1 MAGHRM
7 RRVTA
12 VALGATVAVGAVLA
26 FATPAQAH
34 DAVVASTPSEGE
46 SLTALPTEF
55 SVTASQTIVAPEGAE
70 ANFGLRITDA
80 AGLFYQDGCVSIVD
94 DTMSTPAAL
103 GEAGAYT
110 LTWQYVSSD
119 GHPTSGT
126 IPFEWAPPADF
137 APSTGTLDPRVC
149 GEDAPATSPA
159 PEPEMTTQAQEPSST
174 PAPPVVAEDASAT
187 TLLWLGGAAL
197 AIVVAIGATLLLV
210 RPKKPAGDAGGTG
223 DAGEVP
229 PVE

>member
-1 MAGHRM
+1 MAGHRL

-12 VALGATVAVGAVLA
+12 VALGATVAIGAVLA
-26 FATPAQAH
+26 FAEPARAH
-34 DAVVASTPSEGE
+34 DAVVASTPSTDET
-46 SLTALPTEF
+46 LTALPAEF
-55 SVTASQTIVAPEGAE
+55 SVTASQTIVAPAGAE

-94 DTMSTPAAL
+94 DTMSTAAAL

-126 IPFEWAPPADF
+126 VPFTWSPPAGF
-137 APSTGTLDPRVC
+137 APSAGETEPRVC
-149 GEDAPATSPA
+149 GDEAPAAAPS
-159 PEPEMTTQAQEPSST
+159 PEPEMTTQADEPSST
-174 PAPPVVAEDASAT
+174 PAPPVASEDDSGS

-210 RPKKPAGDAGGTG
+210 RPKKEPGAEPEAGTPPA
-223 DAGEVP
+223 E
-229 PVE
+229 

>member
-1 MAGHRM
+1 MAGHRL

-12 VALGATVAVGAVLA
+12 VALGATVAIGAVLT
-26 FATPAQAH
+26 FAAPAQAH
-34 DAVVASTPSEGE
+34 DAVVASTPSSDEV
-46 SLTALPTEF
+46 LTTLPAEF

-126 IPFEWAPPADF
+126 VPFTWAPPADF
-137 APSTGTLDPRVC
+137 VPSVGEAEPRVC
-149 GEDAPATSPA
+149 GDEAPAATT
-159 PEPEMTTQAQEPSST
+159 PEPEMTTQSDEPSST
-174 PAPPVVAEDASAT
+174 PAPPAASDGESGT
-187 TLLWLGGAAL
+187 TLIWLGGAAL
-197 AIVVAIGATLLLV
+197 AIVFAIAATLLLV
-210 RPKKPAGDAGGTG
+210 RPKKEPGADPEAGT
-223 DAGEVP
+223 P

>member
-1 MAGHRM
+1 MAGHRL
-7 RRVTA
+7 RRVSA
-12 VALGATVAVGAVLA
+12 VALGATVAIGAVLA
-26 FATPAQAH
+26 FAAPAQAH
-34 DAVVASTPSEGE
+34 DAVVASTPSPDET
-46 SLTALPTEF
+46 LTALPAEF

-94 DTMSTPAAL
+94 DTMSTAAAL

-126 IPFEWAPPADF
+126 VPFTWSPPADF
-137 APSTGTLDPRVC
+137 VPSAGETQPRVC
-149 GEDAPATSPA
+149 GDEAPTASPV
-159 PEPEMTTQAQEPSST
+159 PEPEMTTQADEPSAT
-174 PAPPVVAEDASAT
+174 PAPPAASDGDTGT

-210 RPKKPAGDAGGTG
+210 RPKKEPGDGPEAGT
-223 DAGEVP
+223 P
-229 PVE
+229 PVV